1 MKRLAL
7 LFLVA
12 VLIPCGVLAWFAQR
26 AMKDEQATYQR
37 QHVLLAQEKSAALA
51 ARCRE
56 LLQEQLQAF
65 EKATDDYLRAPVDAT
80 GEGVGEEAE
89 ESEVARWDAAL
100 KQRYPLAARGYL
112 EPMTESKTMLALTDK
127 AEKMDELKQ
136 QTFDAGPEKLVASDD
151 GTEEFEASQRAD
163 RGGAIIGG
171 RLMEGIE
178 GRRAGGLGGAAVPEP
193 AANRESLDPVETE
206 LSNLSA
212 NQPAPAAPGDS
223 PMASPVASPPVA
235 AKPASVILPP
245 SAALK
250 AKKSPAE
257 PLAMGRS
264 EVSADREPP
273 LAKADAVGVRDADGP
288 IDVATEDQRFAKQ
301 QQNRTLSEEEPQGE
315 VKKKEDAFGVEESDK
330 KLASG
335 LEPEMLR
342 RAKRSELMDES
353 TDSSKLAADGREKVS
368 LTVRTVAPQHLPA
381 EAQVS
386 LAKLSSQSENPPN
399 LDERMRAESSGI
411 AGRNTDDGG
420 FQLVAWYRSPRQPE
434 VVHAGEISV
443 TKFLETL
450 RALAPQAGASVENL
464 CLAVLDQEG
473 RPAFQTE
480 SGFTTDWSRPYVSVE
495 IGPLL
500 PRWEAA
506 VYLLRPDALLI
517 GARAAQWR
525 LGLIVLAVLVAAI
538 GGGALFWMETRRR
551 WQEAQQKTDFVSQV
565 SHELRTPLTAIQMFS
580 DLLMKETST
589 SDPAKSQ
596 RYASV
601 ISQESQR
608 LTRLI
613 NTVLDFSKLDRK
625 GVVLDLRECDLRQI
639 VEETLERYRPHLE
652 GLGFT
657 VTAVL
662 PDGPVRLRADA
673 DRVAQI
679 LVNLLSNAEKYAAS
693 GRVID
698 VTLAQDSADRAAVV
712 EVSDRGPGIPAGQ
725 EQRIFQKF
733 YRADDRLHSGIQGT
747 GLGLTLARALARAHG
762 GDVTHA
768 RRAGGGSTFTLRLP
782 TQARTI

>member
-26 AMKDEQATYQR
+26 AMKDEQAAYQR

-51 ARCRE
+51 VRCRE

-65 EKATDDYLRAPVDAT
+65 EKATDDYLMAPVEEN
-80 GEGVGEEAE
+80 GEGLGAESE

-100 KQRYPLAARGYL
+100 KQRYPLAERGYL
-112 EPMTESKTMLALTDK
+112 EPMTESETMLALTDQ
-127 AEKMDELKQ
+127 AEKVDRLQ
-136 QTFDAGPEKLVASDD
+136 QQVFESVPEKPTPTDRVRKDFA
-151 GTEEFEASQRAD
+151 GNQRED
-163 RGGAIIGG
+163 RGEILLGEK
-171 RLMEGIE
+171 LMEGFDE
-178 GRRAGGLGGAAVPEP
+178 RSAGGLGGAVDPEP
-193 AANRESLDPVETE
+193 ISETE
-206 LSNLSA
+206 SPDSVEQKLAETRGIDPAPAPPGASPTASPPVIARAASA
-212 NQPAPAAPGDS
+212 PSPPAPAADMKAKTS
-223 PMASPVASPPVA
+223 PDEPVALGRGGAVA
-235 AKPASVILPP
+235 GKEADPAKA
-245 SAALK
+245 
-250 AKKSPAE
+250 
-257 PLAMGRS
+257 
-264 EVSADREPP
+264 EVSSALDADMPTEVAGKDQN
-273 LAKADAVGVRDADGP
+273 LAKLD
-288 IDVATEDQRFAKQ
+288 
-301 QQNRTLSEEEPQGE
+301 QNRALVEGEGRAE
-315 VKKKEDAFGVEESDK
+315 VKLEEDAFGMVASDK
-330 KLASG
+330 KRRSG
-335 LEPEMLR
+335 SEPELLG
-342 RAKRSELMDES
+342 RAKRSELADDLIEIPKP
-353 TDSSKLAADGREKVS
+353 TADGREKVS
-368 LTVRTVAPQHLPA
+368 LAVRMVAPQHLSS

-386 LAKLSSQSENPPN
+386 LARLSSQLENPLR
-399 LDERMRAESSGI
+399 LDERMRAENSGI
-411 AGRNTDDGG
+411 AGKNTDDAG
-420 FQLVAWYRSPRQPE
+420 FQLVAWYRSPRRPE

-450 RALAPQAGASVENL
+450 RALAPQAGGSVENL

-473 RPAFQTE
+473 HPAFQTE

-495 IGPLL
+495 IGPVL

-580 DLLMKETST
+580 DLLMKEAST
-589 SDPAKSQ
+589 SDPVKSQ

-625 GVVLDLRECDLRQI
+625 GVVLDLMECDLRQI
-639 VEETLERYRPHLE
+639 VEDTLERYRPHLE
-652 GLGFT
+652 SLGFT

-662 PDGPVRLRADA
+662 PEGPVRLRADA

-693 GRVID
+693 GKVID

-712 EVSDRGPGIPAGQ
+712 EVSDRGPGIPTGQ
-725 EQRIFQKF
+725 EKRIFQKF

-762 GDVTHA
+762 GDVNHA
-768 RRAGGGSTFTLRLP
+768 RRAGGGSAFSLRLP
-782 TQARTI
+782 T